1 MKEEN
6 GMQKFN
12 KKRKLDR
19 FLEAQSFPEKSII
32 KEGAFF
38 KIILPD
44 GFVKVWDYGY
54 DYYKC
59 GVLISNTRYN
69 KISNTIEALQHFF
82 NMRKNL

>member
-1 MKEEN
+1 
-6 GMQKFN
+6 MQKFN

-54 DYYKC
+54 DYYKY
-59 GVLISNTRYN
+59 GVLISSTRYN